1 MEEETKEQLL
11 TFGNGCLDQGVYE
24 EAATCY
30 SRYLEIDPDDSG
42 VMQDLGYCLFQL
54 GRYDEAL
61 SWFLKI
67 GHNRNSALTL
77 VRMGRY
83 EDALPFFEAD
93 LAEHPGRYPVRFNY
107 VSLLWYLRRFDEALL
122 VYQAGPCLP
131 PMTYMG
137 LGTLYRSHASED
149 FQKRNKGADLKL
161 PKMTDILSYRKE
173 RISLGLV

>member
-11 TFGNGCLDQGVYE
+11 TFGNDCLDQGAYE
-24 EAATCY
+24 EAASWY
-30 SRYLEIDPDDSG
+30 SRHLVIDLDNSG

-61 SWFLKI
+61 SWFQKI

-93 LAEHPGRYPVRFNY
+93 LVEHPERYPVRFNY
-107 VSLLWYLRRFDEALL
+107 VSLL
-122 VYQAGPCLP
+122 
-131 PMTYMG
+131 
-137 LGTLYRSHASED
+137 
-149 FQKRNKGADLKL
+149 
-161 PKMTDILSYRKE
+161 
-173 RISLGLV
+173 